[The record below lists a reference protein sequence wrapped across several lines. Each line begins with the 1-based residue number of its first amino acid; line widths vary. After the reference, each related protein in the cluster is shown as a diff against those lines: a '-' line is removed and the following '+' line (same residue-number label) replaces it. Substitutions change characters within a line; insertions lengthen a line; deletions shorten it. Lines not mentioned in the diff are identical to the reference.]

1 MNNEELSQEINGLFD
16 AAKAGN
22 LTDRQAIF
30 DAVEDVTERYFTAN
44 DEMPP
49 ASYLDRLSTLCLR
62 EELTDSH
69 PDKMTREDEPIISD
83 RQRERRRNTEI
94 SQTWAEEVGQDGA
107 DYRPKTRD
115 TNRKMHEI
123 SGDY

>member
-1 MNNEELSQEINGLFD
+1 MTNEELSQEINGLFD
-16 AAKAGN
+16 QAKGGR
-22 LTDRQAIF
+22 LTERQAIF
-30 DAVEDVTERYFTAN
+30 DAVEDVTERYFAAN

-49 ASYLDRLSTLCLR
+49 ANFLDRLSTLCLR
-62 EELTDSH
+62 EELTDMDSY
-69 PDKMTREDEPIISD
+69 KMAHNEYPVMSG
-83 RQRERRRNTEI
+83 RQQERRQDEEI
-94 SQTWAEEVGQDGA
+94 SHTWTEEIGQDGT